1 MSIRKLRAHLTRDD
15 SGMGIV
21 EVITA
26 FMIFAI
32 IMIGMG
38 MSMTSMTRLTAETT
52 NRETAA
58 NLAAGEIDRIQSQKD
73 AFKVFDK
80 TDTRTIDG
88 VKYTIKTSVGW
99 IPTSGGSGNCGTGGG
114 TLQYKR
120 VNVVVS
126 WTGMYLP
133 GGVRADTTLAPAT
146 RINDPATGTILVSVI
161 DVNGEGSSA
170 IAVSAT
176 KTSGGTGISGT
187 IDPTDV
193 DGCTYIL
200 KAPPGDYNITITKSG
215 YIDTTHASSP
225 VTRAITVVAGAATP
239 VQFQFDKTA
248 TFTPKYASNSTAT
261 VTIPTD
267 LKVTYF
273 GHLNIFTEASSTT
286 RKLFPWADGYQIIAG
301 DPTGCLAV
309 DPQNWSELS
318 PKAAGV
324 VPVAVQAAPGGS
336 ANIPVPMGVFTLKM
350 PNTSDSWVTA
360 VAQNAPGSGNPGCAT
375 ALKYSFAK
383 FTKNTTVTLALPYGT
398 WRLYTSTSAAGATTT
413 AVVAN
418 VTVTDGIIKLNSTGG
433 VLTGQGPGG
442 SFTNPLLTL
451 DPRAAL

>member
-26 FMIFAI
+26 FMIFAV

-80 TDTRTIDG
+80 TDDRTIDG
-88 VKYTIKTSVGW
+88 VKYTIKTSVAW
-99 IPTSGGSGNCGTGGG
+99 VPTSGGSGNCGTGGG

-120 VNVVVS
+120 VNVVVT

-133 GGVRADTTLAPAT
+133 GGVRADTILAPAT

-161 DVNGEGSSA
+161 DVNGEGSSS

-187 IDPTDV
+187 IDPTDA

-200 KAPPGDYNITITKSG
+200 KAPP
-215 YIDTTHASSP
+215 
-225 VTRAITVVAGAATP
+225 R
-239 VQFQFDKTA
+239 
-248 TFTPKYASNSTAT
+248 
-261 VTIPTD
+261 
-267 LKVTYF
+267 
-273 GHLNIFTEASSTT
+273 
-286 RKLFPWADGYQIIAG
+286 
-301 DPTGCLAV
+301 
-309 DPQNWSELS
+309 
-318 PKAAGV
+318 
-324 VPVAVQAAPGGS
+324 
-336 ANIPVPMGVFTLKM
+336 
-350 PNTSDSWVTA
+350 
-360 VAQNAPGSGNPGCAT
+360 
-375 ALKYSFAK
+375 
-383 FTKNTTVTLALPYGT
+383 
-398 WRLYTSTSAAGATTT
+398 ATTT
-413 AVVAN
+413 SRSPSRA
-418 VTVTDGIIKLNSTGG
+418 TSTR
-433 VLTGQGPGG
+433 P
-442 SFTNPLLTL
+442 TL
-451 DPRAAL
+451 RPR

>member
-1 MSIRKLRAHLTRDD
+1 MSIRQLRARLTRDD

-21 EVITA
+21 EVLAA
-26 FMIFAI
+26 FMIFAV

-38 MSMTSMTRLTAETT
+38 MSMVSMTRLTSESSS
-52 NRETAA
+52 RETAA
-58 NLAAGEIDRIQSQKD
+58 NLAASEIDRIQSQKD

-80 TDTRTIDG
+80 NADTTIDG
-88 VKYTIKTSVGW
+88 VVYHVATSVGW
-99 IPTSGGSGNCGTGGG
+99 IPASGASGKCGTGGG
-114 TLQYKR
+114 NLQYKR
-120 VNVVVS
+120 VNVTVT
-126 WTGMYLP
+126 WDGMYLP

-146 RINDPATGTILVSVI
+146 RINDPSQGTILVSVI
-161 DVNGEGSSA
+161 DVGGEGA
-170 IAVSAT
+170 AGIAVSAT

-187 IDPTDV
+187 IAPTDA

-200 KAPPGDYNITITKSG
+200 KAPAGDYNITITKTG

-225 VTRAITVVAGAATP
+225 VTRAITVAQGTATP
-239 VQFQFDKTA
+239 VQFQFEKAATFAPTYAVNSATTA
-248 TFTPKYASNSTAT
+248 TT
-261 VTIPTD
+261 PTD

-273 GHLNIFTEASSTT
+273 GHLTTLTEAASSS
-286 RKLFPWADGYQIIAG
+286 RKLFPWSDGYQVIAG

-309 DPQNWSELS
+309 DPENWTELS

-324 VPVAVQAAPGGS
+324 VPAAVFAAPGGS
-336 ANIPVPMGVFTLKM
+336 ANIPVPMGVFTVRI
-350 PNTSDSWVTA
+350 PSSDSWVTA
-360 VAQNAPGSGNPGCAT
+360 VAQNVPGSGNPGCAT

-383 FTKNTTVTLALPYGT
+383 FPRNSTQTLALPYGS

-413 AVVAN
+413 AVTTN
-418 VTVTDGIIKLNSTGG
+418 VTVTDGIIKLNSSGG

-442 SFTNPLLTL
+442 AFANPILTL